1 MSGLPS
7 PYFQLIYQGVDISS
21 EIDPMTLSVTYTD
34 NGHGEADEIDVTVQD
49 KDRRWQGAWKPEP
62 GDTMELTIFDAYG
75 RTLPCGI
82 FEMDE
87 PETTGSRDGDRMTI
101 RGLAAPITQAL
112 RTEKTKAFDD
122 KMLSAI
128 VREVLGA
135 AGLSHEGQIDD
146 LFFKR
151 VTQRRERDL
160 EFLKRLAEDTGHY
173 FTVKDRTRGVFT
185 SFASIDGRAPV
196 ITVFRGDNKLLDYTL
211 RHQTHETYAKA
222 KVAYLD
228 QNTKETTR
236 HTETDPK
243 VETGDELKIAGERVE
258 SKDHAVALAK
268 SRLHFKNRRAVEGSI
283 TLIGDVRIVSGN
295 PVALT
300 GFGQYSGKVLIER
313 SHHTMT
319 RESHTATGEL
329 VDARG

>member
-7 PYFQLIYQGVDISS
+7 SRFALIYQGVDISS

-49 KDRRWQGAWKPEP
+49 RDGRWQGAWKPEP

-75 RTLPCGI
+75 GVLPCGT

-101 RGLAAPITQAL
+101 RGLAAPITKAL
-112 RTEKTKAFDD
+112 RTEKTVAYDD
-122 KMLSAI
+122 KTLSAI
-128 VREVLGA
+128 VGEVLGRN
-135 AGLSHEGQIDD
+135 GLSQEGRIDD
-146 LFFKR
+146 LFFER

-160 EFLKRLAEDTGHY
+160 EFLRRLAEDTGHY
-173 FTVKDRTRGVFT
+173 FTVKNDRAVFT
-185 SFASIDGRAPV
+185 SHGSVDGRGPV
-196 ITVFRGDNKLLDYTL
+196 MSVFRGDRMLIDYTL

-222 KVAYLD
+222 KVSYLD

-236 HTETDPK
+236 HAETDPK
-243 VETGDELKIAGERVE
+243 VRTGDELKIAGERVE
-258 SKDHAVALAK
+258 SKAHARALAK
-268 SRLHFKNRRAVEGSI
+268 SRLHFKNRHAVEGSI
-283 TLIGDVRIVSGN
+283 TMIGNVRLISGN
-295 PVALT
+295 AIRLT
-300 GFGQYSGKVLIER
+300 GFGQYSGKVLVER
-313 SHHTMT
+313 SSHALT
-319 RESHTATGEL
+319 RDSYTSTGEL